1 MALEDAAV
9 LAWCV
14 QQHGLTEEA
23 LRAFEK
29 ERIPRVKEVF
39 GMAARHAAAMSAGVP
54 QKDLLEERAQVL
66 IGKAH
71 FKPLKIKATAA
82 AVTAG

>member
-9 LAWCV
+9 LGWHV
-14 QQHGLTEEA
+14 QQHGLTEAA

-39 GMAARHAAAMSAGVP
+39 DLAARQATQMAAGVP
-54 QKDLLEERAQVL
+54 QKQLIDERAEVL
-66 IGKAH
+66 FGKAN
-71 FKPLKIKATAA
+71 FKALQVKEPVVAA
-82 AVTAG
+82 AAS